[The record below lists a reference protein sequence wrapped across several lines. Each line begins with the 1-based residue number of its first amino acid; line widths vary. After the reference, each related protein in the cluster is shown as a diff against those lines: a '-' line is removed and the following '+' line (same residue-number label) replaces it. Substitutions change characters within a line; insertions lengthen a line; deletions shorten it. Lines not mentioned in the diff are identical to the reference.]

1 MKNFNSRKIIAVNNK
16 VAKQKKSPQH
26 KNNPSNYIDPINHK
40 SEKQKLS
47 NLLFKKET
55 ANLLNSQNK
64 PNIQNKNNQ
73 KITQKRIQLK
83 KSLNHIKAVL
93 PEKILSYSI
102 EDNFNINK
110 LSNMKNEKSFCYNN
124 DNYTKSSAYNL
135 NYFKNNIPKN
145 FNLNEPQSNDSS
157 AIFKLSN
164 ISQGKKNENQ
174 IVFKNGKNSPK
185 QIKNNNFQGNS
196 KFLLKKQET
205 KQNKNLNN
213 KDEPKT
219 NKQKIISPKSNNTKK
234 SSSNKGIC
242 KNNNF
247 NAYKKKIITEEKTKN
262 KLSKK
267 PTKFVA
273 QKRKDNYGIQE
284 KNSDNSKN
292 KTKASNTTNYE
303 NNKKISEYN
312 ITASNYENSQNKIS
326 DMNNSSNKNNSENF
340 KIPFLVSGL
349 NKINF
354 SEQNKKELEYLLKGN
369 TSQTKKS
376 LFSEHMNFLLNHK
389 EQKFHD
395 NKNNNINKE
404 DYINEKLCENFLES
418 IDKLPQQDFESKFIN
433 YNLGMTTG
441 TSLTKES
448 LILSFT
454 KNNLIKNAEKVKN
467 GKLNKIKNYE
477 NNNENN
483 IENKEDSS
491 LSDKDKF
498 LNNINEFD
506 GEENIKKINNIVFNK
521 HA

>member
-1 MKNFNSRKIIAVNNK
+1 
-16 VAKQKKSPQH
+16 
-26 KNNPSNYIDPINHK
+26 
-40 SEKQKLS
+40 
-47 NLLFKKET
+47 
-55 ANLLNSQNK
+55 
-64 PNIQNKNNQ
+64 
-73 KITQKRIQLK
+73 
-83 KSLNHIKAVL
+83 
-93 PEKILSYSI
+93 
-102 EDNFNINK
+102 
-110 LSNMKNEKSFCYNN
+110 
-124 DNYTKSSAYNL
+124 
-135 NYFKNNIPKN
+135 
-145 FNLNEPQSNDSS
+145 
-157 AIFKLSN
+157 
-164 ISQGKKNENQ
+164 
-174 IVFKNGKNSPK
+174 
-185 QIKNNNFQGNS
+185 
-196 KFLLKKQET
+196 
-205 KQNKNLNN
+205 
-213 KDEPKT
+213 
-219 NKQKIISPKSNNTKK
+219 
-234 SSSNKGIC
+234 
-242 KNNNF
+242 
-247 NAYKKKIITEEKTKN
+247 
-262 KLSKK
+262 
-267 PTKFVA
+267 
-273 QKRKDNYGIQE
+273 
-284 KNSDNSKN
+284 
-292 KTKASNTTNYE
+292 
-303 NNKKISEYN
+303 
-312 ITASNYENSQNKIS
+312 
-326 DMNNSSNKNNSENF
+326 MNNSSNKNNSENF

-389 EQKFHD
+389 EQKFDD

-467 GKLNKIKNYE
+467 GKLNKIKNIE